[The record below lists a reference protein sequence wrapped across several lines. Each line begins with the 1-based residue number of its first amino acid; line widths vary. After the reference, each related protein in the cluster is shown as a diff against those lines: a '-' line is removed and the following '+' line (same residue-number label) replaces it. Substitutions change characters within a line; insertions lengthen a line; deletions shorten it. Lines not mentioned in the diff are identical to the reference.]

1 MVAGKEGNIKL
12 LWGFKFILLH
22 LGMVNL
28 KTGTTMKLKTALIL
42 FLLLAVSSAYAQ
54 DTPPSAD
61 DIMKEALKKASAENK
76 SVFLMFHAS
85 WCGWCKK
92 MDASLNDETC
102 KDFFDSNYV
111 IIHMVVK
118 ESKDNKHL
126 ENPGAEEF
134 LVKHKGD
141 KSGIP
146 FWLIF
151 DKKGTLM
158 ADSFIRAEGVGM
170 DQAGS
175 NIGCPAQD
183 DEVAEFIAKLKTTSS
198 PTKEEEAA
206 ITERFKKNRN

>member
-1 MVAGKEGNIKL
+1 
-12 LWGFKFILLH
+12 
-22 LGMVNL
+22 
-28 KTGTTMKLKTALIL
+28 MKLKTALIFILL
-42 FLLLAVSSAYAQ
+42 FAMVSAFAQ
-54 DTPPSAD
+54 DTPASAD
-61 DIMKEALKKASAENK
+61 DIMKDALKKASMENK
-76 SVFLMFHAS
+76 SVLLMFHAS

-92 MDASLNDETC
+92 MDASLKDESC
-102 KDFFDSNYV
+102 KDFFDKNYV

-118 ESKDNKHL
+118 ESKDKKHL

-134 LVKHKGD
+134 LAKYKGD

-151 DKKGTLM
+151 DKNGTLM
-158 ADSFIRAEGVGM
+158 ADSFIRPEGVGM

-198 PTKEEEAA
+198 PTADEEAA
-206 ITERFKKNRN
+206 ISERFKKNRN